1 MVHGIQLTPRGVAR
15 GACSFLATLP
25 HSHYVRII
33 PNGGV
38 VERRRDVSAQGP
50 CLHTLQH
57 SVLSTEAHLSA
68 NKQTPPRLSVS
79 TIKRFMV
86 SVGRDLPP
94 APAPAPT
101 RAVHLHTGSLV
112 FLGPCDVQYFRR
124 CDGEIGLITAEQ
136 SLRRP
141 DLRL

>member
-1 MVHGIQLTPRGVAR
+1 MAFSSHREELHVVLVAFWQLCLIHIMFGSYQT
-15 GACSFLATLP
+15 
-25 HSHYVRII
+25 
-33 PNGGV
+33 GGV
-38 VERRRDVSAQGP
+38 VEWRRDVSAQGP

-79 TIKRFMV
+79 TIKRFV
-86 SVGRDLPP
+86 VLGRDLPP
-94 APAPAPT
+94 APAWAPT
-101 RAVHLHTGSLV
+101 RAAHLHTGSLV